1 LLAVCSRCELG
12 QRGGFSLFDV
22 KEAGPAATP
31 RDQRAIMPREN
42 AKPIALSVDSLQA
55 IGRTGA
61 AALLTG
67 FYLNFQVMIQARASI
82 GPVTSTRLDDL
93 DRAE

>member
-1 LLAVCSRCELG
+1 
-12 QRGGFSLFDV
+12 
-22 KEAGPAATP
+22 
-31 RDQRAIMPREN
+31 
-42 AKPIALSVDSLQA
+42 VDSLQA

-67 FYLNFQVMIQARASI
+67 FYLNFQMMIPARASI
-82 GPVTSTRLDDL
+82 DPVTSTRLDDL